1 MTYHIHASKAYR
13 VSNCP
18 GSIKLERSFQK
29 CSCVERKQGSKY
41 AEEGTRR
48 HELIHDALDG
58 NIDIATLDNADR
70 DLIQKAKDFAFR
82 KFGGVGVCEQKYDV
96 FLGSEPLDDREP
108 APLLAVATA
117 DMSRYDSEK
126 DTVYIVDWKFY
137 NGPLNQAEVQWQMII
152 NLTGAMLHFKA
163 KHGVAWVYNPI
174 QNQEFE
180 YELRDVRTGV
190 GVITKIWRKAN
201 EEDPRLNPGAWC
213 KWCDCVDRCPAVRN
227 TIHDALAE
235 TGIRDLKTTD
245 SRGLEKRPSQD
256 LIKSTL
262 YSEITKWSP
271 ERLREA
277 TVMLAFLKPLDE
289 AIRNHIRRDLQ
300 EDPNKHPD
308 WILTSRK
315 QNVSKDPKAV
325 KEFRDKIGYTTKQ
338 IEVLRRR

>member
-1 MTYHIHASKAYR
+1 MTHHIHANSETSYHIHASKAYR

-58 NIDIATLDNADR
+58 NIDISSLPREDH
-70 DLIQKAKDFAFR
+70 DLIQRARDFAFR
-82 KFGGVGVCEQKYDV
+82 KFGGVGVCEQKYQIAEE
-96 FLGSEPLDDREP
+96 GSDLVM
-108 APLLAVATA
+108 AVATA

-137 NGPLNQAEVQWQMII
+137 NGPLNQAEVQWQMIV

-163 KHGVAWVYNPI
+163 KHGIAWVYNPI

-190 GVITKIWRKAN
+190 GVITNIWRKAN
-201 EEDPRLNPGAWC
+201 EKDPRLNPGSWC
-213 KWCDCVDRCPAVRN
+213 KWCDCVDVCPAVKN
-227 TIHDALAE
+227 TIHGVLDQ
-235 TGIRDLKTTD
+235 TGIRDLKKD
-245 SRGLEKRPSQD
+245 SGKKPSQD

-271 ERLREA
+271 QRLREA
-277 TVMLAFLKPLDE
+277 TEMLAFLKPLDE
-289 AIRNHIRRDLQ
+289 AIREHIKRDLH

-315 QNVSKDPKAV
+315 QSVSKDSAAV